1 MDFQKLIENRYSVRK
16 YRNQDVE
23 EDKLQKILD
32 AARSAPTAANKQPFK
47 FIVIKTQDKKE
58 DLKHIYHTDW
68 FSEAPLIIC
77 ACAIRS
83 EAWTRRDGR
92 CYVDVDVAIAM
103 DHLILAATNLGL
115 GTCWVAAFDSHAA
128 RALLKLPPGV
138 EPLLFTPLGYPAHE
152 YQPTPRKELKEL
164 VRYGHW

>member
-68 FSEAPLIIC
+68 FSEAP
-77 ACAIRS
+77 
-83 EAWTRRDGR
+83 
-92 CYVDVDVAIAM
+92 
-103 DHLILAATNLGL
+103 
-115 GTCWVAAFDSHAA
+115 
-128 RALLKLPPGV
+128 
-138 EPLLFTPLGYPAHE
+138 
-152 YQPTPRKELKEL
+152 
-164 VRYGHW
+164 